1 MKIISYDKNG
11 LQYKHLTNAL
21 REIVYISNA
30 FCYEKLSLEQLWLI
44 YFDLYKYIEDLLI
57 YNSDSKTEL
66 INAIYAQQ

>member
-44 YFDLYKYIEDLLI
+44 YFDLYKYIENLLI
-57 YNSDSKTEL
+57 YNNDSKTDL